1 MATVRVRLRNAGNT
15 ATTAELDGAF
25 DVSFQIQRNDVGV
38 GSFKLPNRDS
48 ERPLVSRGS
57 VVRFALA
64 GEGRFIARVI
74 DDRIVDVSVGDED
87 VEATEFICAGILSDW
102 GEAVVRRST
111 VPQCDL
117 VPSLDERIWNWASGE
132 SNPLLYHGD
141 WPRATA
147 FAGQGWGSAFY
158 TGEPAGWT
166 DSAAFFVWAEGGRLP
181 FPDDDLSTNALPGR
195 CLFKDIF
202 LVGAGKKMLE
212 WACDN
217 AGNLWVNGKQVQS
230 GTDFRKKQVYEF
242 ETTAGFLT
250 LAWDVTNAE
259 DDGPAGGNPGG
270 LIASLRNDGPEGDII
285 WRTSAEGPQPNNAYD
300 TDPLN
305 PSDMRCLEYPAYDLP
320 HAVGAI
326 VRLAGEQNPLVNDN
340 WTLTFGDLYDTTA
353 VVEWDTIEDISF
365 RLYDDSLLDML
376 KVLAEVW
383 ADWRVLPGDGFV
395 LSGYK
400 KNTIGAPVGV
410 TLTTG
415 YSTAGQADPD
425 IVNVLDLSWDV
436 KRARFTALAVRW
448 ADGWIEL
455 GDGDRWGVLRI
466 EQINDLAVA
475 TAIGERMLELYGQD
489 QYTAAFTYLPLDE
502 DTDLP
507 LDAFDVH
514 DLWDIPGPLNPDGVT
529 EQVIQ
534 SITVKGDENG
544 EAEFVIEVGPQVLD
558 EIAWLERAIDRV
570 GPGSLLGLAA
580 GSSPTS
586 GKAPYHSH
594 TKVKATSPSV
604 GAPVHC
610 VASAPGIGE
619 AVDTGTITLP
629 HASIAPN
636 MFVGM
641 VTNLRLVGQ
650 GGTGTSTVEVTD
662 GVTTWTLSGSGEG
675 TIDFEDITNR
685 TWSTSTILT
694 VTFTAVG
701 HRDLHVYADVAEVN

>member
-1 MATVRVRLRNAGNT
+1 VFAVRRRKTATRRTLQMFISGEVDAFGVPYDNPFNGLSTNLFAFEVNLVDPVATPATGRAQRCSPCRTATSAAARSPSSAWRSATSSPDVPLLPRRHRRLDPGRQPPRSALMASVRVRLRNAGNT

-181 FPDDDLSTNALPGR
+181 FPDDDLSVNALPGR

-270 LIASLRNDGPEGDII
+270 LIASLRNDGPRATSSGAPRPRGRSRTTPTTPTRSTPPTCAA
-285 WRTSAEGPQPNNAYD
+285 WSTRPTTCRTRLARSSGWPVSRTRSSTTTGPSPSATSTTRPRSSRGTRSRTSRSGSTTTRCSTCSRCSPRCGP
-300 TDPLN
+300 TGGC
-305 PSDMRCLEYPAYDLP
+305 SPA
-320 HAVGAI
+320 
-326 VRLAGEQNPLVNDN
+326 
-340 WTLTFGDLYDTTA
+340 TA
-353 VVEWDTIEDISF
+353 SSCPATRRARSC
-365 RLYDDSLLDML
+365 
-376 KVLAEVW
+376 
-383 ADWRVLPGDGFV
+383 
-395 LSGYK
+395 
-400 KNTIGAPVGV
+400 NTVGV

-425 IVNVLDLSWDV
+425 IVNVLDLSWSV
-436 KRARFTALAVRW
+436 TRAQVHRAGGALGRRV
-448 ADGWIEL
+448 
-455 GDGDRWGVLRI
+455 DR
-466 EQINDLAVA
+466 
-475 TAIGERMLELYGQD
+475 
-489 QYTAAFTYLPLDE
+489 
-502 DTDLP
+502 
-507 LDAFDVH
+507 
-514 DLWDIPGPLNPDGVT
+514 
-529 EQVIQ
+529 
-534 SITVKGDENG
+534 
-544 EAEFVIEVGPQVLD
+544 
-558 EIAWLERAIDRV
+558 
-570 GPGSLLGLAA
+570 A
-580 GSSPTS
+580 G
-586 GKAPYHSH
+586 
-594 TKVKATSPSV
+594 
-604 GAPVHC
+604 
-610 VASAPGIGE
+610 
-619 AVDTGTITLP
+619 
-629 HASIAPN
+629 
-636 MFVGM
+636 
-641 VTNLRLVGQ
+641 
-650 GGTGTSTVEVTD
+650 
-662 GVTTWTLSGSGEG
+662 
-675 TIDFEDITNR
+675 
-685 TWSTSTILT
+685 
-694 VTFTAVG
+694 
-701 HRDLHVYADVAEVN
+701 